1 LARED
6 GTAKNLPGREVSE
19 NHSRRESVAGTMPAR
34 IALEDWQQALVEE
47 APWGLL
53 RGLIRSV
60 GSTFINQT
68 GRYSDF
74 SYHFSNRSKDIIGL
88 FTAACR
94 QLGVAYR
101 LTCWRRLWNV
111 RINRRQSVE
120 VMMASVGIKS

>member
-1 LARED
+1 
-6 GTAKNLPGREVSE
+6 
-19 NHSRRESVAGTMPAR
+19 MPAR